1 LKKPSAATG
10 PYTRGG
16 RGAEGKAKDAPD
28 RTGKGTWRYF
38 RRSGCGEGW
47 LPAIIVN
54 PQDDQWKLI
63 WRLYAKYLV
72 LGFMKARGRRRFG
85 KAQGV
90 ELAEW
95 QAPDRAV
102 TASANGKETL

>member
-1 LKKPSAATG
+1 MPLIELAKEH
-10 PYTRGG
+10 
-16 RGAEGKAKDAPD
+16 GAIFGAQDAVKA
-28 RTGKGTWRYF
+28 G
-38 RRSGCGEGW
+38 